1 MPAKGTKMS
10 EEAKKLLSK
19 SKKKH
24 NKYIE
29 KNNYFIGETKRGY
42 KFIIDKED
50 YNLVNQYCWHKHQ
63 DGYLRTCC
71 NHIIDKNGRIHN
83 KYILMH
89 RLIMNMGKYDCNDK
103 FEIDHIN
110 GKPYDNRKEN
120 LRIVTHMQNMKNI
133 KLSVSNTSGYK
144 GMHWCKLEKKWKA
157 FIAVNKRTIHLGTF
171 ANKEDAINA
180 RKEAEKKYYNKFSR
194 NSEDLLNGTR

>member
-1 MPAKGTKMS
+1 MQDLFFRENVLEILDHI
-10 EEAKKLLSK
+10 EEGL
-19 SKKKH
+19 
-24 NKYIE
+24 
-29 KNNYFIGETKRGY
+29 
-42 KFIIDKED
+42 
-50 YNLVNQYCWHKHQ
+50 
-63 DGYLRTCC
+63 
-71 NHIIDKNGRIHN
+71 HIIDKNGRIHN

-144 GMHWCKLEKKWKA
+144 GVHWCKLEKKWKA

>member
-1 MPAKGTKMS
+1 MCDVMC
-10 EEAKKLLSK
+10 
-19 SKKKH
+19 
-24 NKYIE
+24 
-29 KNNYFIGETKRGY
+29 
-42 KFIIDKED
+42 D
-50 YNLVNQYCWHKHQ
+50 
-63 DGYLRTCC
+63 
-71 NHIIDKNGRIHN
+71 
-83 KYILMH
+83 
-89 RLIMNMGKYDCNDK
+89 
-103 FEIDHIN
+103 

-144 GMHWCKLEKKWKA
+144 GVHWCKLEKKWKA